1 MLSCCSLVHFLGRSF
16 WSEYTND
23 VVHANANG
31 NTLACSAACV
41 SKFIL
46 QVLLAMLCLFTLAA
60 PLPLKIAQDQSESL
74 RIALLH
80 ANELIL
86 QVLLAMLCLFIITAP
101 LPLKIVPDQSESLR
115 IVLVH
120 ANELIL
126 QVLLA
131 MLCLFILT
139 NS

>member
-1 MLSCCSLVHFLGRSF
+1 M
-16 WSEYTND
+16 
-23 VVHANANG
+23 HANANG
-31 NTLACSAACV
+31 NELACSAACV

-46 QVLLAMLCLFTLAA
+46 QVLLAMLCLFILTA

-86 QVLLAMLCLFIITAP
+86 QVLLAMLCLLILTAP
-101 LPLKIVPDQSESLR
+101 LPLKIAQDQSESLR
-115 IVLVH
+115 IDLLH
-120 ANELIL
+120 ANELIV

-131 MLCLFILT
+131 ML
-139 NS
+139 